1 MDDGMDRRGARDRG
15 PRWSV
20 GVGLIVVALG
30 FAACWGAASPSPSV
44 PPSSE
49 PTLAP
54 TVEPSLQPTPTVGPT
69 DTPGLE
75 TLSEKDIAFGHDQ
88 LMAPGVLDVYRPVEP
103 GPWPVAVMFHGGG
116 GVTKSYL
123 SSHAE
128 RVAQLGYVVFVPNQG
143 FSGGAAYAALLPHEQ
158 DAASG
163 AQSACAVA
171 FAAREAPKYGGDPKR
186 ITVFG
191 HSAGANEAAKVAF
204 MKPEPSA
211 GCLADARKDADV
223 LITWEGDWLM
233 AGTPSFW
240 DPIQAKDPA
249 EFDAITP
256 WAHIASRPELR
267 VIMLESENP
276 GIPGRDARDA
286 LGPDGWLTVRD
297 ASGALTAGLQAMGAF
312 DDDDISYHE
321 QQTLLADRLKES
333 GNLVSFDI
341 MPGST
346 HESLSPAGWEVFLDA
361 FRRAAALAH

>member
-1 MDDGMDRRGARDRG
+1 MDNGTDRRGARDRG
-15 PRWSV
+15 TRWNV

-30 FAACWGAASPSPSV
+30 FAACSAVADPSPSV
-44 PPSSE
+44 LPSI
-49 PTLAP
+49 AP
-54 TVEPSLQPTPTVGPT
+54 SLEPSLEPTPTVGPT
-69 DTPGLE
+69 ATTGPE
-75 TLSEKDIAFGHDQ
+75 TRSEKDIVFGSDP
-88 LMAPGVLDVYRPVEP
+88 LMAPGVLDVYWPVAP
-103 GPWPVAVMFHGGG
+103 GPWPVAVMFHGG

-143 FSGGAAYAALLPHEQ
+143 FSGGAAYDALLPHEQ

-171 FAAREAPKYGGDPKR
+171 FAAQEAPKYGGDPAW

-276 GIPGRDARDA
+276 GIQGRDARDA

-333 GNLVSFDI
+333 RNLVSFDI

-361 FRRAAALAH
+361 FMRAAALAG

>member
-15 PRWSV
+15 TRWSM

-30 FAACWGAASPSPSV
+30 FAACSGAASPAPSV
-44 PPSSE
+44 RLSTVPSL
-49 PTLAP
+49 TP
-54 TVEPSLQPTPTVGPT
+54 TVEPSLEPTPTVGPT
-69 DTPGLE
+69 ATPGRE
-75 TLSEKDIAFGHDQ
+75 TRSEKDIVSGEDP
-88 LMAPGVLDVYRPVEP
+88 LMAPGVLDVYWPVAP

-128 RVAQLGYVVFVPNQG
+128 KVAQLGYVVFVPSQG
-143 FSGGAAYAALLPHEQ
+143 FSGGAAYDALLPHEQ
-158 DAASG
+158 EEASG

-171 FAAREAPKYGGDPKR
+171 FAAQEAPRYGGDPTW

-191 HSAGANEAAKVAF
+191 HSAGASEAAKVAF
-204 MKPEPSA
+204 MNPEPSA
-211 GCLADARKDADV
+211 GCFADTRAEADV
-223 LITWEGDWLM
+223 LIAWEGDWLM

-240 DPIQAKDPA
+240 DPIHAADPA

-256 WAHIASRPELR
+256 WAHIASRPELQ
-267 VIMLESENP
+267 VIILESENN
-276 GIPGRDARDA
+276 GLGRDAKDA

-297 ASGALTAGLQAMGAF
+297 PGGAFTAAFQAMGAF
-312 DDDDISYHE
+312 DDGNITLHE
-321 QQTLLADRLKES
+321 SQTLFANRLEES

-346 HESLSPAGWEVFLDA
+346 HEYLSPAGWEVFLDA
-361 FRRAAALAH
+361 FRRAAALAD